1 MTQAQ
6 NIAELSSDVNSSG
19 VLQPAGGG
27 TGLATVGTNG
37 QVLTSNGTT
46 LSFQTPTV
54 SFTKQQAVGLNLVFG
69 R

>member
-27 TGLATVGTNG
+27 TGVASVGTAGN
-37 QVLTSNGTT
+37 VLTSNGTAWE
-46 LSFQTPTV
+46 SSAPTGGGQN
-54 SFTKQQAVGLNLVFG
+54 FYQAAFMGGF
-69 R
+69 